1 MPANENNKV
10 ITLEHPSGSRAEI
23 ALFGATLT
31 SWVVGGVERIFV
43 SKQAKRDGTKA
54 IRGGIPI
61 CFPIFGTKDKITL
74 PQHGFARNNYWEYL
88 GIVSDNDEVSVRFGL
103 KDTQIPQEAR
113 NAWRHSFRLTYTVSL
128 TSKSIKTFITVKN
141 EDEDTFEFNTLL
153 HTYFSVPD
161 VTKSAVEGLTSCE
174 YIDKVNNAAKSTEE
188 NKKVTIIGEVDRIY
202 KVVEDNIVLEV
213 GNGSSIGIEKSNLKD
228 IVVWNPWIE
237 KAQSMNDFGNE
248 EYKNMLCVEAGSVAD
263 WVTLGGGQT
272 WTAGQTLTVS
282 EVNRPW

>member
-1 MPANENNKV
+1 MPAKEFNKA
-10 ITLEHPSGSRAEI
+10 IILEHPSGSRAEV

-31 SWVVGGVERIFV
+31 SWSVGGVERIFV
-43 SKQAKRDGTKA
+43 SKQAKRDGSKA

-61 CFPIFGTKDKITL
+61 CFPIFGTKDTIAL

-113 NAWRHSFRLTYTVSL
+113 NAWPHSFRLTYTVSL
-128 TSKSIKTFITVKN
+128 TSGSIKTFITVKN

-153 HTYFSVPD
+153 HTYFND

-174 YIDKVNNAAKSTEE
+174 YIDKVNNAAKFTEE
-188 NKKVTIIGEVDRIY
+188 NKKVTINKEVDRVY
-202 KVVEDNIVLEV
+202 KAVKGDIFLEV
-213 GNGSSIGIEKSNLKD
+213 GNDTLIKIEKSNLKD
-228 IVVWNPWIE
+228 TVVWNPWVE
-237 KAQSMNDFGNE
+237 KAESMNDFGNE
-248 EYKNMLCVEAGSVAD
+248 EYKNMICVEAGSVAD

-272 WTAGQTLTVS
+272 WTAGQTLTVL
-282 EVNRPW
+282 